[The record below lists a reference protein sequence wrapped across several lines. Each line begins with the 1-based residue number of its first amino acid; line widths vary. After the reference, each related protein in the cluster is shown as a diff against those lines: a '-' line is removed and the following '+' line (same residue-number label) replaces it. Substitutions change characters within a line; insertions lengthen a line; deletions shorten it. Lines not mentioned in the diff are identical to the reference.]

1 MNHILKKLQIAG
13 AKKQDDPK
21 PPVYKPPE
29 MGELQYGASYS
40 YAETLDLISDG
51 PIAGVVNPQGDILEG
66 LNILQGIYLD
76 DTPVAIA
83 IDNSPFNRLE
93 AEVAQEYSMSLDSGE
108 NSGIKSLTNFCKAL
122 EQQPHDR
129 VTALDFQGDNGIPEQ
144 YETVLSSENCPESA
158 TLFFMQ
164 FRDRFYRW
172 GGHQC

>member
-76 DTPVAIA
+76 NTAVAIA
-83 IDNSPFNRLE
+83 ADGGSYTRLE
-93 AEVAQEYSMSLDSGE
+93 ADAEEE
-108 NSGIKSLTNFCKAL
+108 NSM
-122 EQQPHDR
+122 
-129 VTALDFQGDNGIPEQ
+129 ALDNANEGRDNAKQG
-144 YETVLSSENCPESA
+144 
-158 TLFFMQ
+158 
-164 FRDRFYRW
+164 W
-172 GGHQC
+172 G